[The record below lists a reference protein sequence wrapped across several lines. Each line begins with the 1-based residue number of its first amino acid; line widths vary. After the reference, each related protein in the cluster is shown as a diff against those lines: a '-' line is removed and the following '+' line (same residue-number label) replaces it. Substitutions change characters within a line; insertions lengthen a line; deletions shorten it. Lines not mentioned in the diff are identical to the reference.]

1 MRSLFGLGTV
11 PAPLIAG
18 RNRPTIFQAG
28 GRRALYVVVLAFAL
42 TSCFFRNN
50 EVTTGESAWPATSGL
65 GRVATAAEIATLD
78 IDVRP
83 DGQGLPPG
91 SGTVREG
98 QLLYQQ
104 KCARCHGRTGVEG
117 PYSALVSIPSDTT
130 RKGKQEKTVGNYWP
144 YASTLYD
151 YIRRAMPYDSS
162 GSLTPEQVYSL
173 TAFLLHANDIIDST
187 TVLTN
192 QNLPQVVM
200 PAREMF
206 VTDDRKGGPEI
217 R

>member
-18 RNRPTIFQAG
+18 CNRPMIFQAG

-42 TSCFFRNN
+42 TSCFRNH
-50 EVTTGESAWPATSGL
+50 EIATGEGVWPKTSGM
-65 GRVATAAEIATLD
+65 GRVASAAEIAALD

-83 DGQGLPPG
+83 DGRGLPPG
-91 SGTVREG
+91 SGTVHAG
-98 QLLYQQ
+98 QRLYQQ
-104 KCARCHGRTGVEG
+104 KCARCHGRTGIEG
-117 PYSALVSIPSDTT
+117 PYNVLVSIQGDTT
-130 RKGKQEKTVGNYWP
+130 RKSKQEKTIGNYWP

-151 YIRRAMPYDSS
+151 YIHRAMPYDSS

-173 TAFLLHANDIIDST
+173 TAFLLHANNIIDST
-187 TVLTN
+187 LVLTN

-200 PAREMF
+200 PAQEMF
-206 VTDDRKGGPEI
+206 VPDDRRGGPEV